1 MLMTGY
7 EWFTKRDSRTQWS
20 IHEQSP
26 LHERLMSLT
35 VKHKEMGAN
44 TIIQLNKRNK
54 FTSKIKIHF
63 HPLSKTREDQ
73 IKLNTHH

>member
-1 MLMTGY
+1 MVY
-7 EWFTKRDSRTQWS
+7 EEGCFDDSRSQWS

-26 LHERLMSLT
+26 FHERLMSLT

-44 TIIQLNKRNK
+44 KIIQLNEKK
-54 FTSKIKIHF
+54 SL
-63 HPLSKTREDQ
+63 HPKSRSISILSRKAREDQ